1 MVRGGNRLDDFKKS
15 YMGKKLSRFDRKL
28 TYGSKYDTEP
38 DKFGSKKIDYNKYDL
53 SGLEAE
59 ERFQELQ
66 KLKNP
71 GDDAKIKKA
80 KFDYIQSHPEVR
92 QSYDYN
98 GVRWKTIG
106 VISVLSFIFIIVSIL
121 VADIYNNSSKKIT
134 EDETAQGAYTY
145 VISSITAVLTVV
157 VTLLIAAMATKYK
170 LIMFM
175 ILFGIFGI
183 ATSAIGIYWI
193 ENDPDMSKTY
203 SKDKWNFLIAA
214 IVIWIM
220 VILAALVSMA
230 I

>member
-1 MVRGGNRLDDFKKS
+1 MVRGGND
-15 YMGKKLSRFDRKL
+15 RFDEYVKGAKDTFSKIDRKL
-28 TYGSKYDTEP
+28 TYGSKYSPGKDEY
-38 DKFGSKKIDYNKYDL
+38 GSKEIDYSKYDL
-53 SGLEAE
+53 SGLEAKE
-59 ERFQELQ
+59 WFQELR
-66 KLKNP
+66 KLKND
-71 GDDAKIKKA
+71 GDEAKIKKA
-80 KFDYIQSHPEVR
+80 KFDYIKQNDVR
-92 QSYDYN
+92 IESAYK

-183 ATSAIGIYWI
+183 VTSSIGIYWI
-193 ENDPDMSKTY
+193 NNDPDMSKKY
-203 SKDKWNFLIAA
+203 SKDRKNFLIFA
-214 IVIWIM
+214 IVVWIM
-220 VILAALVSMA
+220 VILAGLVSLA
-230 I
+230 L